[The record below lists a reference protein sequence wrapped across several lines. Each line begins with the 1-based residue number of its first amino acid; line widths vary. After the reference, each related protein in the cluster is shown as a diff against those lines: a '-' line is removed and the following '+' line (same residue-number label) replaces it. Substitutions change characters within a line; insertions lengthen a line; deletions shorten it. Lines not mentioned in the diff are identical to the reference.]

1 MRKTITVL
9 ARQLNHQENSTIP
22 ITVTSRT
29 VLLDTGQCKNLPLT
43 LLSELLAAI
52 LSNADDEI
60 LIEGSSQN
68 FVYDI
73 ETGIQAGKM
82 LTATVSDVRTQQKE
96 NTIEIS
102 LDSTIETAE
111 GFRQT
116 CNLYFY
122 MWWHPMLTSPLR
134 QHCIQQLKPQ
144 TLTINL
150 STLSKQLS
158 DAVFELDLSR
168 RKKHQQPEALGQGRG
183 YLVFGRPN

>member
-9 ARQLNHQENSTIP
+9 ARQLNHQENSTIS

-43 LLSELLAAI
+43 LLSELLTAI

-68 FVYDI
+68 FIYDI

-82 LTATVSDVRTQQKE
+82 LTSTVSNVRTQQKE

-102 LDSTIETAE
+102 L
-111 GFRQT
+111 R
-116 CNLYFY
+116 
-122 MWWHPMLTSPLR
+122 
-134 QHCIQQLKPQ
+134 
-144 TLTINL
+144 
-150 STLSKQLS
+150 
-158 DAVFELDLSR
+158 
-168 RKKHQQPEALGQGRG
+168 
-183 YLVFGRPN
+183 